1 MSSLITNLHMI
12 EAVVPKIMA
21 AVNDIVEGFPV
32 ERSEVDPEA
41 RRHRD
46 AIDKEGGLERDEFY

>member
-1 MSSLITNLHMI
+1 MI